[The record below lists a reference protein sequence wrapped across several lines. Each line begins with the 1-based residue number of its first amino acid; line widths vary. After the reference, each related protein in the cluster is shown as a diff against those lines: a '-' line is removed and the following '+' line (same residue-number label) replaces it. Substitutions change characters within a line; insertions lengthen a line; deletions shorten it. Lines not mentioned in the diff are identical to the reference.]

1 MTLGE
6 KIQSLRGQLGMSQKD
21 LAQLIGCKTG
31 VVAEWEA
38 DETVP
43 SLSELSK
50 LSKALDVS
58 SDVLLDSTI
67 YNHAAIPS
75 KSNSHT
81 ERRHSFKLNT
91 HQYRWLLRS
100 SFIVL
105 TVVISTVLLLSLS
118 KYDLGFSVY
127 LGIPIIVG
135 SFLYCFP
142 YRLIVSSLHHS
153 KPNIKQRTKEVEV
166 KQSHPETTSNST
178 SDTSKKTPSLEDFR
192 AIYERHETAI
202 TNLLNQNS
210 YEVTQQFSIE
220 IDALLYV
227 IADLAVIASKYNR
240 NYTSWALLFTIESK
254 HLQKYATFSKDVF
267 QSRGDFYGS
276 VIRNRLIH
284 AHCFPNKSL
293 CDNKPTLRCAAAFCD
308 CLMYTPY
315 ITNYET
321 NGAPIF
327 DAVHAL
333 NVASNILQPLNSEL
347 VALYNEIFRLTVSQ
361 NHATASPPISAS
373 IDQNKS
379 VSSSDKQQQETGY
392 YMEAIDGSLVR
403 VPEGKVES
411 WSREQERQ
419 KNRLE
424 NELSQD
430 EWEYEYTTT
439 LFDTNKNLS
448 HTDLNATHI
457 FKKRILSMFHFS
469 KGHYAALDRYII
481 KFIEEVNKHS
491 LLTEEDRW
499 DFFRQMYRYGE
510 VRTANSDSFI
520 KENSYILDGLIYI
533 PEHVQLALEDDWIDT
548 RNKATA
554 AGICLVTHS
563 NCENGNTIPG
573 INIWNDALA
582 KVMPDLFDAGDDD
595 LVASLEKIV
604 ALAEC
609 YSSDNISLAGYICRI
624 LDNEY
629 TTEDDLL
636 EEIEQQMIF
645 TLLSLADSLHIDA
658 QITSRT
664 EKEIRQERW
673 QNRVFSRLAKER
685 CAVKKQHQLS

>member
-1 MTLGE
+1 MTLGQ

-21 LAQLIGCKTG
+21 LAQLVGSATG

-38 DETVP
+38 DESIP
-43 SLSELSK
+43 SLRELSR

-58 SDVLLDSTI
+58 SDVLLDTTI
-67 YNHAAIPS
+67 DNQTAIPP
-75 KSNSHT
+75 KSNAHT
-81 ERRHSFKLNT
+81 KRRRSFKLNT
-91 HQYRWLLRS
+91 HQYRWLLRC
-100 SFIVL
+100 SFIFL
-105 TVVISTVLLLSLS
+105 TVAISTILLLALS

-142 YRLIVSSLHHS
+142 YRLIAASLDDS
-153 KPNIKQRTKEVEV
+153 KTNV
-166 KQSHPETTSNST
+166 KQCPKETAVKEYHPETTGNST
-178 SDTSKKTPSLEDFR
+178 SDASENSPSLADFR
-192 AIYERHETAI
+192 AIFEKHET
-202 TNLLNQNS
+202 TVSNLLIKNS
-210 YEVTQQFSIE
+210 HEVTQQFSIE

-240 NYTSWALLFTIESK
+240 DYTSWALLFTIESK
-254 HLQKYATFSKDVF
+254 HLQKYTSFSKDVF

-284 AHCFPNKSL
+284 AHCFPNRSL
-293 CDNKPTLRCAAAFCD
+293 FDNNPTLRCAAAFCD

-347 VALYNEIFRLTVSQ
+347 VALYNDIFRLTVSPS
-361 NHATASPPISAS
+361 HTTASPSISAS

-379 VSSSDKQQQETGY
+379 ISSSGKQQQETVY
-392 YMEAIDGSLVR
+392 YLEAIDGSLVR
-403 VPEGKVES
+403 VPESKLES

-430 EWEYEYTTT
+430 EWEYEYTPT

-457 FKKRILSMFHFS
+457 FKKRILSLFHFS

-481 KFIEEVNKHS
+481 KFIEKVNKHS
-491 LLTEEDRW
+491 LLTEEDRR
-499 DFFRQMYRYGE
+499 DFFLQMYRYGE

-520 KENSYILDGLIYI
+520 NENNYILDGLIYI
-533 PEHVQLALEDDWIDT
+533 PEHVQLALDDDWVDT

-554 AGICLVTHS
+554 AGICLVTHR
-563 NCENGNTIPG
+563 NCANGNTIPG

-595 LVASLEKIV
+595 LVASLDKIV
-604 ALAEC
+604 YLAEC
-609 YSSDNISLAGYICRI
+609 YSSENISLAGYICRI

-658 QITSRT
+658 QLTSRT

-685 CAVKKQHQLS
+685 CAMQKLQYLS